1 MTTLSNLVK
10 YKNEL
15 SIAKAKLSLHDNV
28 LEKINLLTRIDE
40 DYKNQ
45 SFGLS
50 QQIENFKKI
59 IDFSNQISDGI
70 DSMIS
75 DIESYIDN
83 TAIEQ
88 FKNSQIDSSSLLPTN
103 TELELLIKSRIG
115 GYSEFRFP
123 GLQIC
128 KHVFDEKWLQDA
140 GLQTFA
146 SPSDRIHSML
156 ACDPLYLAG
165 GDSTALREI
174 IKVFPEQYQR
184 RVGIYEI
191 KNQDLSILPQNQF
204 GLVLCWDILNYCT
217 LDTIQHY
224 LKEFIKILRPGGV
237 LFFSY
242 NNCDIEKSAE
252 NAEHLLAGWASTRLI
267 KKLISDVGFEI
278 ISFNDYPA
286 DDFLNTWVSWA
297 EIKKPGELS
306 TVKRSQAQGLVM
318 RK

>member
-15 SIAKAKLSLHDNV
+15 SIAKTKLSLHDNV

-59 IDFSNQISDGI
+59 IDFNNQISDGI

-88 FKNSQIDSSSLLPTN
+88 FKNSRIDSSSLLPTN
-103 TELELLIKSRIG
+103 TELELLINSRIG

-123 GLQIC
+123 GLQMC

-165 GDSTALREI
+165 RDSTALREI

-267 KKLISDVGFEI
+267 KKLISDIGFEV